1 MRKWNF
7 LGRKSMAEPA
17 WLPRGSGKSFVYGAH
32 SLNGISISSGSNL
45 FAVALSDGSACVVD
59 VREGNTLPTL
69 RWQAHERYICEVS
82 GGTNL
87 GSPYFCSNVIM
98 TASGDG
104 TVKLWDIRKVS
115 ASGSGGGGS

>member
-1 MRKWNF
+1 MRTVWPVDIQVGQHEVKMEF
-7 LGRKSMAEPA
+7 LGKVDGRAA
-17 WLPRGSGKSFVYGAH
+17 WYQRFSKSFVYGAH

-59 VREGNTLPTL
+59 VREGNTTYL

-87 GSPYFCSNVIM
+87 GSPYFSKCHHDCI
-98 TASGDG
+98 
-104 TVKLWDIRKVS
+104 
-115 ASGSGGGGS
+115 